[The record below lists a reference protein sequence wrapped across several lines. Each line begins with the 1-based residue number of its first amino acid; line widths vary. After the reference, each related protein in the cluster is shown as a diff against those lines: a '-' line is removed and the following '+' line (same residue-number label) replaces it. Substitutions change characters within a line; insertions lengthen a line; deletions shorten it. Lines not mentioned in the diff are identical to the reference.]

1 KKVDKYM
8 IFSTISLTGTLFG
21 CIWTIVPTL
30 RDLRSERP
38 WYTKSDIRN
47 NIRQLPLIIITPRNK
62 VNPSYMLRRN
72 VFFSSIPVMAIILFA
87 FFGLGP
93 KALKTYHSWL
103 QTLFSL
109 LKLPTLFNFLRTYP
123 LRLVSWFTQRVKS
136 VDQEYFIPFE
146 SNDIT
151 LDPHSLVDLPRT
163 SRRSPTQPPAQPR
176 IKPSLH
182 PAPLASF
189 QKSVP
194 TIIFP
199 LEERRTYHKQAVPT
213 KPRSIHHSPQSRP
226 STKDRQVFV

>member
-1 KKVDKYM
+1 
-8 IFSTISLTGTLFG
+8 
-21 CIWTIVPTL
+21 
-30 RDLRSERP
+30 
-38 WYTKSDIRN
+38 
-47 NIRQLPLIIITPRNK
+47 
-62 VNPSYMLRRN
+62 
-72 VFFSSIPVMAIILFA
+72 MAIILFA

-226 STKDRQVFV
+226 STKDRQVFVASDGCIAHHKETVSSRFAPQTSIPLSFDRPRFSDGLPPPYRRPVDRGSISDPLFALF